1 MAKKFGTF
9 KTIDELN
16 RAAAAQKEEGD
27 LEALRI
33 LAEENGLSMEDVED
47 YLDSEGSFVTPAMAA
62 IGKLALEEA
71 EIRSEEIV
79 KDWVEY
85 IRYLCWDDSAFCEK
99 VFSPEKTLKECVAA
113 DLKWS
118 FEHAYEVDERKRKSW
133 RCRSTQKSRKVLKI
147 PSRSLLQRK
156 ATRNACMLLK

>member
-1 MAKKFGTF
+1 MAKKFGIF

-62 IGKLALEEA
+62 IGKLALEET

-99 VFSPEKTLKECVAA
+99 VFCPEKTLKECVA
-113 DLKWS
+113 DILKWS
-118 FEHAYEVDERKRKSW
+118 FEHAYEVDKSVCKAAGVTTQVKMGIPGMRTAKRLIKEYYER
-133 RCRSTQKSRKVLKI
+133 
-147 PSRSLLQRK
+147 
-156 ATRNACMLLK
+156 